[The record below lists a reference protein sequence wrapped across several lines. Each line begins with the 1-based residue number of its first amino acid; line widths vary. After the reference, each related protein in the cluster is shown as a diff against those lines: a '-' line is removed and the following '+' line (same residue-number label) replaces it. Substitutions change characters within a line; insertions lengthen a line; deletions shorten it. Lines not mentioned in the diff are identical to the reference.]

1 MAATVEN
8 RGKPDRHSEPSSRKI
23 VNELMRRRV
32 AFHVS
37 KFEHGE
43 LRKLQKNLYIDAGIF
58 WCFILKVA
66 DFDENLLV
74 PKLQTTNT
82 IMTKYKKQRSFLLPY
97 VTFYNNTRLEAY
109 YTKKLFGKRI
119 NAEKEW
125 KLRRWWSNGWSKQG
139 SSECSHTKW
148 GSNFRIIAFLQFL
161 SPKYVPCLKRGKK
174 QK

>member
-1 MAATVEN
+1 MAATLEN

-37 KFEHGE
+37 NFEHGE

-97 VTFYNNTRLEAY
+97 VTFYNNTRIEAY
-109 YTKKLFGKRI
+109 YYRKDFWKK
-119 NAEKEW
+119 N
-125 KLRRWWSNGWSKQG
+125 
-139 SSECSHTKW
+139 
-148 GSNFRIIAFLQFL
+148 
-161 SPKYVPCLKRGKK
+161 
-174 QK
+174 